1 MDIYESYIKTEYIQM
16 NQLLKMCDLVSSGG
30 EVKVLMQEHDFYY
43 NGELETR
50 LRKKCYPGDEI
61 RINDQILIKVFSE
74 TKED

>member
-1 MDIYESYIKTEYIQM
+1 MDVYESYIKTEYIQM

-43 NGELETR
+43 NGEPETR